1 MIFVVR
7 HAHAG
12 NRSDWSGP
20 DDKRPI
26 SAKGVLQA
34 DQLARYL
41 RKRGAT
47 QIFTSPSLRCVQ
59 TVAPLAHRL
68 NTHHIDLPEL
78 AEGAAPEGA
87 AALVRTAAEG
97 TVICSHG
104 DVLQALVGHLAAHGA
119 PVDPKTVI
127 QKAAIWQ
134 LKMHDGRVRKA
145 KYVPPPQLKS

>member
-26 SAKGVLQA
+26 SDKGVLQTRR
-34 DQLARYL
+34 LASYL
-41 RKRGAT
+41 AKKGAR

-59 TVAPLAHRL
+59 TVAPLAHML
-68 NTHHIDLPEL
+68 NTHYLDLPEL
-78 AEGAAPEGA
+78 AEGASPEGA
-87 AALVRTAAEG
+87 AALVRTAKNG

-104 DVLQALVGHLAAHGA
+104 DVLANLVGHLAAHGA
-119 PVDPKTVI
+119 PIDPKLTI

-134 LKMHDGRVRKA
+134 LRMSDGKVKKA
-145 KYVPPPQLKS
+145 KYVPPPKV

>member
-1 MIFVVR
+1 MIYVVR

-20 DDKRPI
+20 DHKRPI
-26 SAKGVLQA
+26 SDKGVQQA
-34 DQLARYL
+34 RKISKYL
-41 RKRGAT
+41 TKRGAR

-68 NTHHIDLPEL
+68 NVGYVDLPEL
-78 AEGAAPEGA
+78 AEGSSPEGA
-87 AALVRTAAEG
+87 AALVRTAKNG

-104 DVLQALVGHLAAHGA
+104 DVLTNLVGHLAAHGA
-119 PVDPKTVI
+119 PIDPKTLI
-127 QKAAIWQ
+127 EKGAILQ

-145 KYVPPPQLKS
+145 KYIPPPKL

>member
-26 SAKGVLQA
+26 SDKGVQQA
-34 DQLARYL
+34 RKLAKYL
-41 RKRGAT
+41 KKRGAN

-59 TVAPLAHRL
+59 TVAPLAHKL
-68 NTHHIDLPEL
+68 NIHYVDLPEL

-87 AALVRTAAEG
+87 AAILRTAKNG

-104 DVLQALVGHLAAHGA
+104 DVLTDLVGHLAAHGA
-119 PVDPKTVI
+119 AIDPKTSI
-127 QKAAIWQ
+127 QKAAIWE
-134 LKMHDGRVRKA
+134 LKLNDGRVKKA
-145 KYVPPPQLKS
+145 KYVPPPRV